1 LFLETSFDK
10 PQWEEEVVQEVNE
23 IWEECEWAIDELQ
36 SEKEKEIIDL
46 TETLIT
52 YKLEK
57 ISEAK

>member
-1 LFLETSFDK
+1 MFLETSFDK